1 MPHAGQGGN
10 DTRRSGGR
18 RALPARHRVGDRVS
32 GTPHV
37 DGALDVRVDRLA
49 PGPTVVAVTGELDLA
64 GVPTVRAQVRGP
76 LLRGEPVVL
85 DLGAT
90 TFLDVAGVRLLVAL
104 SREAAAVETGFSVLP
119 ALTPAVQLVL
129 DLTGLG
135 GSISFADADPRP
147 SPGDRPGPGSPP

>member
-1 MPHAGQGGN
+1 M
-10 DTRRSGGR
+10 
-18 RALPARHRVGDRVS
+18 
-32 GTPHV
+32 
-37 DGALDVRVDRLA
+37 
-49 PGPTVVAVTGELDLA
+49 
-64 GVPTVRAQVRGP
+64 
-76 LLRGEPVVL
+76 RGEPVVL